1 MSIKIAVGS
10 SDGFVIDQHF
20 GSGKLFYIFEILDEG
35 NYKLIEKREVQTE
48 VVRLVLKS
56 CSNNENTGCN
66 SRSNSVVAQDV
77 VPVVMTNLVCLKK
90 WI

>member
-66 SRSNSVVAQDV
+66 SRSKIGRAHV
-77 VPVVMTNLVCLKK
+77 
-90 WI
+90 